1 MSKRTERTIGRV
13 AEQLGG
19 RLGLSQRRWEKV
31 LEILAALAL
40 SLAALATSWSGYQAS
55 RWGGLMAIRFNQ
67 ASALRIEA
75 SRAADLANQQTQI
88 DVALFAGW
96 IEAIATQNQPLAD
109 FYRAR
114 FRAEFAPAF
123 AAWLASQ
130 PLENPAAAA
139 SPFELADYRLAAAER
154 SRQLTQ
160 QAEVLFS
167 QGVDANANADRYVL
181 NSVILAMVLFFSA
194 LIARFE
200 SFLVRS
206 VLLATA
212 LALLGLGLVNLVR
225 YPIF

>member
-1 MSKRTERTIGRV
+1 MSKRTERTTERV
-13 AEQLGG
+13 AERLEG

-31 LEILAALAL
+31 LEILVALAL
-40 SLAALATSWSGYQAS
+40 SFAALATSWSGYQAS
-55 RWGGLMAIRFNQ
+55 RWGGLMVILFNQ

-75 SRAADLANQQTQI
+75 ARAADLAFQQTQI

-96 IEAIATQNQPLAD
+96 IEAIANQNQPLVD

-123 AAWLASQ
+123 AAWLASC

-139 SPFELADYRLAAAER
+139 SPFELAEYCL
-154 SRQLTQ
+154 
-160 QAEVLFS
+160 
-167 QGVDANANADRYVL
+167 
-181 NSVILAMVLFFSA
+181 SA

-206 VLLATA
+206 ALLATA

-225 YPIF
+225 YPIY